1 MKNYRVKLLYHGKER
16 TELFE
21 AKSKRE
27 LYNAVFTQFPRC
39 KILQIREVSTS
50 KTFSLD
56 EVKEKL
62 ADFFQLNSIDE
73 ESKIFFLHQ
82 LAVMSDAGISILNA
96 LQEIQKNIRDRNLKN
111 IIETISNDINNGQ
124 SLSDAFQKF
133 ELVFGTLTITMVKLG
148 DKTGDS
154 AKALFKLVEMLE
166 EIRDNKT
173 KVKKAMAYP
182 RNVMIAMV
190 IAMVVMINFVIP
202 KFQSIFDRFHSDLPF
217 LTKLLLGTE
226 QFFSNYG
233 GWLFFLFSLLFL
245 TFRYF
250 LRHSE
255 RFRYW
260 IDFLMLK
267 TYIIKNIILYSTL
280 NRFTIVFAE
289 LLNAGISIFEALEIS
304 ISMVD
309 NLVLRE
315 KLQRSYIEINRGAP
329 LYQSF
334 ENSKIFDNM
343 IIQMIYTGESSGELQ
358 KMLNN
363 IADYYKRNFNRIIE
377 NLHSLLEP
385 VILFFI
391 GALVTIL
398 ALGIFLPIWNLGSV
412 VKGH

>member
-27 LYNAVFTQFPRC
+27 LYDAVFTQFPRC
-39 KILQIREVSTS
+39 KILQIREVTTS

-111 IIETISNDINNGQ
+111 IIENISNDINNGQ

-166 EIRDNKT
+166 EIRDNKI

-245 TFRYF
+245 TFSY
-250 LRHSE
+250 
-255 RFRYW
+255 
-260 IDFLMLK
+260 
-267 TYIIKNIILYSTL
+267 YS
-280 NRFTIVFAE
+280 
-289 LLNAGISIFEALEIS
+289 
-304 ISMVD
+304 
-309 NLVLRE
+309 
-315 KLQRSYIEINRGAP
+315 
-329 LYQSF
+329 
-334 ENSKIFDNM
+334 
-343 IIQMIYTGESSGELQ
+343 
-358 KMLNN
+358 
-363 IADYYKRNFNRIIE
+363 
-377 NLHSLLEP
+377 
-385 VILFFI
+385 
-391 GALVTIL
+391 
-398 ALGIFLPIWNLGSV
+398 
-412 VKGH
+412 